1 MAQKKKGNEKKTRTK
16 TNTVKVKEENVN
28 LVQENVLD
36 VIMNHEEETKEII
49 DEALSSEAETT
60 NESETA
66 EPEVQVSDEGTDD
79 TQELVTEDGDNISS
93 DTETEENDQTKEA
106 VETVEENAT
115 EEESDAVSETDQQ
128 EKPTEKKKINRT
140 IIKKAKRL
148 WNYYWN
154 GTIID

>member
-1 MAQKKKGNEKKTRTK
+1 MAQKKKGNEKKAK
-16 TNTVKVKEENVN
+16 KNTVKVKEENVN

-36 VIMNHEEETKEII
+36 VIMSHEEETKEII

-60 NESETA
+60 NEPETT
-66 EPEVQVSDEGTDD
+66 EPEVQVSDEGTGD
-79 TQELVTEDGDNISS
+79 TQELVAEDVDNVFSE
-93 DTETEENDQTKEA
+93 TETEENGQTKET
-106 VETVEENAT
+106 VDTVEENAT
-115 EEESDAVSETDQQ
+115 EEEPDAVIKTDQQ

-154 GTIID
+154 GTLID

>member
-1 MAQKKKGNEKKTRTK
+1 MAQKKKGNEKKTK
-16 TNTVKVKEENVN
+16 KNTVKVKEENVN

-49 DEALSSEAETT
+49 DEALSSEADTT
-60 NESETA
+60 NEPEIT

-79 TQELVTEDGDNISS
+79 TQELVAEDVDNVSS
-93 DTETEENDQTKEA
+93 ETETEENVQTKET
-106 VETVEENAT
+106 VETVEENVT
-115 EEESDAVSETDQQ
+115 EEEPDAVSETDQQ
-128 EKPTEKKKINRT
+128 EKLTEKKKINRT

-154 GTIID
+154 GAIMD

>member
-1 MAQKKKGNEKKTRTK
+1 MAQKKKGNEKKTKSK

-36 VIMNHEEETKEII
+36 VIMSHEEETKEII

-60 NESETA
+60 NELETT

-79 TQELVTEDGDNISS
+79 TQEPVAEDGENVSS
-93 DTETEENDQTKEA
+93 ETETEENDQTKETVEA
-106 VETVEENAT
+106 VEKNVT
-115 EEESDAVSETDQQ
+115 EEEPDAVSETDQQ

-154 GTIID
+154 GAIMD